1 MSYEVHKII
10 SRQDLKDAVNFIH
23 SNNFSLKT
31 FEEKISY
38 NLDDRVLGLLIKDKD
53 KIVGNIF
60 YYSQPNFFYKNR
72 TYKVVNFATIFVL
85 QSHRGKGIPR
95 LMIEKTLEKI

>member
-1 MSYEVHKII
+1 MSYEVHKIT

-38 NLDDRVLGLLIKDKD
+38 NLDDRVLGLLIKH
-53 KIVGNIF
+53 
-60 YYSQPNFFYKNR
+60 Y
-72 TYKVVNFATIFVL
+72 
-85 QSHRGKGIPR
+85 
-95 LMIEKTLEKI
+95 

>member
-1 MSYEVHKII
+1 MSYEVHKIT

-60 YYSQPNFFYKNR
+60 YYYAYLLGMQIIS
-72 TYKVVNFATIFVL
+72 IM
-85 QSHRGKGIPR
+85 KGCFWNIYF
-95 LMIEKTLEKI
+95 LLALN